1 MDAGRDGLPGH
12 HALSN
17 VEQESS
23 GGSDP
28 VTDPNLRT
36 AVETVKARILKCE
49 NVTKSPVEQ
58 VRSLGFLTIH
68 IQTNG
73 FFD

>member
-1 MDAGRDGLPGH
+1 MDAGPDGLPGH

-28 VTDPNLRT
+28 VTGPNLRT
-36 AVETVKARILKCE
+36 VVETVKARILKCE

-58 VRSLGFLTIH
+58 VH
-68 IQTNG
+68 
-73 FFD
+73 

>member
-1 MDAGRDGLPGH
+1 MDAGPDGLPGH
-12 HALSN
+12 HALSP

-28 VTDPNLRT
+28 VTGPNLRT

-58 VRSLGFLTIH
+58 VR
-68 IQTNG
+68 
-73 FFD
+73 

>member
-1 MDAGRDGLPGH
+1 MDAGPDGLPGH

-17 VEQESS
+17 AEQESS

-49 NVTKSPVEQ
+49 NVTKSPVQQ
-58 VRSLGFLTIH
+58 VR
-68 IQTNG
+68 
-73 FFD
+73 

>member
-28 VTDPNLRT
+28 VTGPNLRT
-36 AVETVKARILKCE
+36 AVETVKAKILKFE
-49 NVTKSPVEQ
+49 NVTKSPVQQ
-58 VRSLGFLTIH
+58 VR
-68 IQTNG
+68 
-73 FFD
+73 

>member
-1 MDAGRDGLPGH
+1 MDAGLGGPAGH
-12 HALSN
+12 HAVSH

-28 VTDPNLRT
+28 VTGPNLRT

-49 NVTKSPVEQ
+49 NVIKSPVQQ
-58 VRSLGFLTIH
+58 VR
-68 IQTNG
+68 
-73 FFD
+73 

>member
-1 MDAGRDGLPGH
+1 MDAGPDGLPGH

-28 VTDPNLRT
+28 VTGPNLRT

-49 NVTKSPVEQ
+49 NVIKSPVEQ
-58 VRSLGFLTIH
+58 VH
-68 IQTNG
+68 
-73 FFD
+73 